1 MSCAGDAGATCK
13 GKAQLL
19 RKGKAWGGKKFT
31 IAAGQTKTVKI
42 KLKKS
47 AFKALKR
54 KGKQK
59 LTLKVTGTDSAAAA
73 FTARK
78 TVKCSRRRRKGDES
92 DALTEAAGV
101 AVESGKSYCPLS

>member
-1 MSCAGDAGATCK
+1 MHGDAGATCT
-13 GKAQLL
+13 GKAKLL
-19 RKGKAWGGKKFT
+19 RKGKKWGGKKFT
-31 IAAGQTKTVKI
+31 IAAGRTKTVKI

-47 AFKALKR
+47 AFRVLKR

-78 TVKCSRRRRKGDES
+78 TVKVLAPKPKRG
-92 DALTEAAGV
+92 
-101 AVESGKSYCPLS
+101 